1 MVPVFQAGDAAG
13 ILRGLALSVVE
24 VGWDGDH
31 RLLDLLAEIG
41 LRRLL
46 HLLQNESGDLRGRIS
61 LAFDLDPSIAVRGA
75 HDLVG
80 NQLLVLFHHRVIVA
94 AADQALDRED
104 GALGIG
110 DGLALGRLADQTF
123 AVIGEG
129 HDGGRRAHAL
139 CIFDNFRRLAF
150 HHGDARIGGA
160 EVDADDLAHVS
171 LPLVCGRS
179 AGPFRHPNGRFR
191 ETRGAP

>member
-1 MVPVFQAGDAAG
+1 M
-13 ILRGLALSVVE
+13 I
-24 VGWDGDH
+24 
-31 RLLDLLAEIG
+31 
-41 LRRLL
+41 RRPPR
-46 HLLQNESGDLRGRIS
+46 ST
-61 LAFDLDPSIAVRGA
+61 
-75 HDLVG
+75 
-80 NQLLVLFHHRVIVA
+80 LFPYTTLFRS
-94 AADQALDRED
+94 
-104 GALGIG
+104 

-179 AGPFRHPNGRFR
+179 AGSFRHPNGRFR
-191 ETRGAP
+191 ETRGAPLIRPPKCTSMPPPAGVLAHIGGRVCPARHMITDSRAARSTHSPSREAKAVRRTN